1 LLPPSNTEFL
11 SITGICYNPYLV
23 FSPSFVI
30 IRQLNR
36 YDTATIRIAEKR
48 IPNRIFE
55 PCFRRSEPCWT
66 PGKKD
71 KTMTHILVI
80 DDEKP
85 IRLMLRKLL
94 ESQGYTVTDAS
105 DGTEGLK
112 RYQEHP
118 ADLIITD
125 IIMPDKEGIETI
137 IALKKQNP
145 DIKIIAMSGGGKN
158 KPDRYLQ
165 TAKLLGAK
173 ETFEKP
179 IRKEKLLQAIQNLI
193 QHHS

>member
-1 LLPPSNTEFL
+1 
-11 SITGICYNPYLV
+11 
-23 FSPSFVI
+23 
-30 IRQLNR
+30 
-36 YDTATIRIAEKR
+36 
-48 IPNRIFE
+48 
-55 PCFRRSEPCWT
+55 
-66 PGKKD
+66 
-71 KTMTHILVI
+71 MTHILII

-193 QHHS
+193 QHKQA